1 PRFPSIRFRS
11 SRRGCSA
18 TSSGPRRRNST
29 DETFRLRFRPAR
41 GADRHAPGPS
51 PPGRAAARRGG
62 GGRGRSAPR
71 PARARPAGPS
81 GAWRPAGTER
91 HQGHSRPARGHART
105 DDGAGDVSGP
115 DRGDASRTA
124 SRGALGGAREAAA
137 QAEGGRVDPVFR
149 PVGGPGRK
157 DRGGAGRAF
166 VRPDRPCLRCRA
178 GRGGADAAAALHRRA
193 SRPGR
198 AGRRGLPDRLRPPVG
213 RRGRADRL
221 AALRR
226 GASRAAR
233 REGRGLHPCHAPC
246 RRRHL
251 PAGEGRG
258 PDDPPDARGVGR
270 GERRG
275 RRRDQCNA
283 GGGRAGDSGRHHGLE
298 AHRDG
303 GRLGRGPAVARP
315 DRHLHLPRLPLPRD
329 RRADDQLPPAEVHPS
344 HARLGA
350 DGKGADGARLCP
362 CDRAGLPLLLL
373 RRCLA
378 PPARP
383 PRAAGG
389 RSGPDLTAAE
399 KPARLAR
406 RERKTPPML
415 TVLRNSWALL
425 LGMMLLMLGNGMQGT
440 LLGIRGG
447 IEGFTTTE
455 MSYVMAAYFAGFLF
469 GSRMTP
475 EMIRRVGHVRVFAA
489 LGSMISAVLI
499 MYAAAPDWIAW
510 AAMRV
515 LIGFSFSGGYITAE
529 SWLNNASTNET
540 RGQALSLY
548 MIMQMIGIIAAQALL
563 NFGDPS
569 GYILFVIPS
578 VLVSLAFTPILLTA
592 SQAPAFETTKRLSFV
607 ALYRASPLGCVGMFL
622 LGGVFASQFGMS
634 AVWGT
639 AEGLNVREISIF
651 VAAIYVGGLVFQ
663 YPIGWASDR

>member
-1 PRFPSIRFRS
+1 
-11 SRRGCSA
+11 
-18 TSSGPRRRNST
+18 
-29 DETFRLRFRPAR
+29 
-41 GADRHAPGPS
+41 
-51 PPGRAAARRGG
+51 
-62 GGRGRSAPR
+62 
-71 PARARPAGPS
+71 
-81 GAWRPAGTER
+81 
-91 HQGHSRPARGHART
+91 
-105 DDGAGDVSGP
+105 
-115 DRGDASRTA
+115 
-124 SRGALGGAREAAA
+124 
-137 QAEGGRVDPVFR
+137 
-149 PVGGPGRK
+149 
-157 DRGGAGRAF
+157 
-166 VRPDRPCLRCRA
+166 
-178 GRGGADAAAALHRRA
+178 
-193 SRPGR
+193 
-198 AGRRGLPDRLRPPVG
+198 
-213 RRGRADRL
+213 
-221 AALRR
+221 
-226 GASRAAR
+226 
-233 REGRGLHPCHAPC
+233 
-246 RRRHL
+246 
-251 PAGEGRG
+251 
-258 PDDPPDARGVGR
+258 
-270 GERRG
+270 
-275 RRRDQCNA
+275 
-283 GGGRAGDSGRHHGLE
+283 
-298 AHRDG
+298 
-303 GRLGRGPAVARP
+303 
-315 DRHLHLPRLPLPRD
+315 
-329 RRADDQLPPAEVHPS
+329 
-344 HARLGA
+344 
-350 DGKGADGARLCP
+350 
-362 CDRAGLPLLLL
+362 
-373 RRCLA
+373 
-378 PPARP
+378 
-383 PRAAGG
+383 
-389 RSGPDLTAAE
+389 
-399 KPARLAR
+399 
-406 RERKTPPML
+406 ML

-515 LIGFSFSGGYITAE
+515 LIGFSFSGVYITAE

-663 YPIGWASDR
+663 YPIGWASDRVGRRPLVLGLSAFGGVVMLWATVFDLGFGSLIAVAVLMGGISNPLYSLLVAYTNDFLDASDMAAASAGLLFINGLGAIGGPLITGRIMAWVGPNGYFLLMAVLFLALAGYCAWRMTRRRVALGARTGGFAPLSPSAGAIAVEAVMEAKQDTEATPSP